1 MTLKDGN
8 ESPFE
13 EIGIDYMKLIFGL
26 GQDIFEQFCSA
37 IKSPIVASDKKSE
50 TEFVELLSA
59 ALREDNV
66 SSTLLHVLHVTLIGK
81 NDLRHQ
87 TRATQLRIHCFIRKL
102 RCVAP
107 L

>member
-1 MTLKDGN
+1 
-8 ESPFE
+8 
-13 EIGIDYMKLIFGL
+13 MKLIFGL

-37 IKSPIVASDKKSE
+37 IKSPIVVSDKKSE

-81 NDLRHQ
+81 NNFYSRQLTAKPSCLAFRV
-87 TRATQLRIHCFIRKL
+87 TRLGDFFANLATF
-102 RCVAP
+102 RCA
-107 L
+107 LLYF